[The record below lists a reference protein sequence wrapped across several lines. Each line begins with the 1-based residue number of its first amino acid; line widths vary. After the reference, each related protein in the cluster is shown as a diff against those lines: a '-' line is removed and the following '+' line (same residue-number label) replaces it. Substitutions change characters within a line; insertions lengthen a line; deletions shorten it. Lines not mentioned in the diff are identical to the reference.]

1 MSDTKRKRAT
11 FNNHLQFVLSEKGNI
26 SEYIKFLQC
35 GTLQTLTGNVFSYEE
50 QFKFGIKLVDS
61 NSLSEDV
68 IIGNTELL
76 SVKQLHEYIASGK
89 VKGLPKKIDEI

>member
-1 MSDTKRKRAT
+1 MSE
-11 FNNHLQFVLSEKGNI
+11 NGNM

-50 QFKFGIKLVDS
+50 QFKFGIKSVDS

-68 IIGNTELL
+68 IVGNTELL
-76 SVKQLHEYIASGK
+76 SVKQLHDYIASGK
-89 VKGLPKKIDEI
+89 VKGRSKKVDEI